1 MAESKSVMVQNLL
14 ALPGMHQQ
22 WERDYRTSDNESFY
36 EHAFD
41 YIVSV
46 LKPPPGATFLDVG
59 CGSCAH
65 SVRLARRGFNVYA
78 VDFSESAL
86 GMAREYVKSRGLE
99 DRITLRRESLLE
111 LSFPDESFDYV
122 LCWGVLM
129 HIPEVARA
137 MSEIARVIK
146 PDGSLVVSEGN
157 KSSLEAVGARNLK
170 RLLRRENADVK
181 ATPEGVEYWK
191 EKGGAMLV
199 TRQADISS
207 LIRSFGSNGLTLS
220 RRIAGQFSESY
231 TRVSTRPLNR
241 LIHGLN
247 RFWFHYLRWPGPAFG
262 NILFF
267 QKRKAGTEPPAS
279 GRQERG

>member
-1 MAESKSVMVQNLL
+1 MTESKSLLAQNLL

-36 EHAFD
+36 EQAFD

-46 LKPPPGATFLDVG
+46 LEPAPGATFLDVG
-59 CGSCAH
+59 CGSCAR
-65 SVRLARRGFNVYA
+65 SVRLARRGFNVQA

-86 GMAREYVKSRGLE
+86 GMAREYVQSRGLE
-99 DRITLRRESLLE
+99 DRITLRREGLLE
-111 LSFPDESFDYV
+111 LSFPDASFDYV

-146 PDGSLVVSEGN
+146 PGGSLVVSEAN
-157 KSSLEAVGARNLK
+157 KSSLEAIGARNLK
-170 RLLRRENADVK
+170 RLLHWQNAHVK

-199 TRQADISS
+199 TREASISW
-207 LIRSFGSNGLTLS
+207 LVRSFEACGLTLS
-220 RRIAGQFSESY
+220 RHTAGQFSESY
-231 TRVSTRPLNR
+231 TRVSTHTLIR

-247 RFWFHYLRWPGPAFG
+247 RFWFHYVRWPGPAFG
-262 NILFF
+262 NLLFF
-267 QKRKAGTEPPAS
+267 PKRKQVQSRMP
-279 GRQERG
+279 